1 MDKSNI
7 AAFSIAFVLGAVV
20 SYFGFSGPNSDAA
33 PIAVE
38 ATEPQAVVVEEAAPA
53 PATAEPAPIVDAP
66 AAETTPAP
74 AGTEAAAAGAPT
86 EEVK

>member
-7 AAFSIAFVLGAVV
+7 AAFSIAFVLGGVV
-20 SYFGFSGPNSDAA
+20 SYFAFSGPNSDAA

-53 PATAEPAPIVDAP
+53 PAAEPAPVVDAP

>member
-1 MDKSNI
+1 MNNALAI
-7 AAFSIAFVLGAVV
+7 VVAAVIGFGGGYFVFTPSTAEV
-20 SYFGFSGPNSDAA
+20 P
-33 PIAVE
+33 VE
-38 ATEPQAVVVEEAAPA
+38 AVAVEPQAVVVEEAAPA
-53 PATAEPAPIVDAP
+53 PAAEPAPIVDAP